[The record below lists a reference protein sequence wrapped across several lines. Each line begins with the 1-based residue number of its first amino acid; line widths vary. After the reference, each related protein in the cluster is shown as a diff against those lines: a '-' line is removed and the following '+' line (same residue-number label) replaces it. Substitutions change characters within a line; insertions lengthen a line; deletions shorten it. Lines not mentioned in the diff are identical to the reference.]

1 MTYSDGTSNDIDL
14 ADFAKND
21 ITVSPKDGE
30 VLDADVTAIEIKAN
44 GKTARQVIIVEKKD
58 IVTPPDIDQPDEK
71 PVLND
76 IDGHWAQDKIDYLV
90 GIGAI
95 SGYPDGTF
103 RPDAPITRAEFAKVI
118 VDAFELKGTGKVF
131 EDTADHW
138 AKNYVAIAAAN
149 GIVLGYNENE
159 FGPDDLITREQ
170 MAIIIV
176 KAAGLAEETGV
187 LDFIDEGNVSSWA
200 YNWVVS
206 AVENNLMSGY
216 EDNSFKPLNNATR
229 AEAVTVI
236 YNVLMK

>member
-1 MTYSDGTSNDIDL
+1 
-14 ADFAKND
+14 
-21 ITVSPKDGE
+21 
-30 VLDADVTAIEIKAN
+30 
-44 GKTARQVIIVEKKD
+44 
-58 IVTPPDIDQPDEK
+58 
-71 PVLND
+71 
-76 IDGHWAQDKIDYLV
+76 
-90 GIGAI
+90 
-95 SGYPDGTF
+95 
-103 RPDAPITRAEFAKVI
+103 
-118 VDAFELKGTGKVF
+118 
-131 EDTADHW
+131 
-138 AKNYVAIAAAN
+138 
-149 GIVLGYNENE
+149 
-159 FGPDDLITREQ
+159 